1 MGRATGFEDVP
12 SRYDGVALEEQ
23 VLALWREHDVFNEA
37 QRLSEGRPLYCWN
50 EGPPTANG
58 RPGIH
63 HVLARTFKD
72 VFPRFKH
79 MQGYH
84 CPRKAGWDTH
94 GLPVEHEIE
103 KELGIFDK
111 AEIERRVGVAEFT
124 RRCRESVMRYI
135 GDWEK
140 MTERMG
146 FWVNMRDAYYTL
158 DNAFIES
165 VWWLLRQIWDKG
177 LIYQGY
183 KVVPYD
189 PRIGATLS
197 SHEVALGYKEVEDPS
212 IHVRFPVEGEERTSF
227 LVWTTTPWTLPSNLA
242 LAVHPE
248 VDYVYARVKG
258 DGEEGETLILAE
270 ALAGSALRDDGYTVE
285 KRVKGADLEGMRYV
299 RLFDHLPAEGPIC
312 RVWAADFVTV
322 EDGTGIVH
330 CAPAYGEDDIRLCQ
344 AKGLPVVHGVGL
356 DGCFVP
362 EVEPVAGKFFK
373 DADPILIAL
382 LEERGLMYRSERYR
396 HNYPHGWRTGD
407 PLIYYA
413 KHAWYIETSR
423 FRDRMVALNRTIHWV
438 PETIRDGRF
447 GNWLA
452 NNVDWALSRERFWG
466 TPLPVWT
473 DGEGGFMCIGSVA
486 ELESLCGRSLRNVD
500 LHRPAVDEITF
511 THPDTG
517 RTWRRVP
524 EVIDCWFDSGAMSY
538 AQFHYPFE
546 NRERFENRFPADYIC
561 EAIDQTRGWFY
572 SLHAIA
578 ALVSDSVA
586 YRNCVCL
593 AHIVDKDGR
602 KMSKSQGNI
611 VDPYDVFDHVGA
623 DPLRWYLACR
633 IAPEV
638 QKRISVDFV
647 RDVASGFINT
657 WWNTYAFF
665 VMYAKLD
672 KVDLGRG
679 ACGGTRER
687 QVRESDAN
695 LDAVGPGRD
704 VRGVA
709 RERQVRESGA
719 NLDAV
724 DPGRDVPLAER
735 PEIDR
740 WALALLHRTVVEVT
754 EALEGYDVL
763 AAGKAIESFVDQLSN
778 WYVRRNRRR
787 FWKAAAG
794 RDKQAAYLT
803 LYECLHTANRLM
815 APIMPFISE
824 AVHQNLVRGVDA
836 TACLSVHMSAWPK
849 PDPEARDDALLAE
862 IDAVQ
867 RVVGLGRA
875 ARNRSGVRVR
885 QPLSRLLVRTPGE
898 TEAAVLARF
907 DAQILEELNVK
918 ALEMLAPDAELVGYR
933 IKPNLPRLGKRYGKR
948 IPAIRA
954 ALANADAGA
963 IAAAVAAGRTFAVE
977 IALSGGGSS
986 GEAAGGGA
994 GSSGE
999 AAGGETVSG
1008 AGSSAEAAVGE
1019 AVSGAGLPAEAA
1031 GSEALTFEP
1040 EDVLVETTSAEGY
1053 ACAEEGGWL
1062 VGLDT
1067 TLTDAL
1073 EREGLAR
1080 ELVRTVQEARKQAGL
1095 EVSDRITLRI
1105 DGSAGVAAALDAHR
1119 GYVMEE
1125 TLATGWGGAD
1135 WPPAYSVE
1143 HALGAERW
1151 TIGLA
1156 RVEGR

>member
-1 MGRATGFEDVP
+1 MGRTTEFEDVP
-12 SRYDGVALEEQ
+12 SRYDGVKLEEE
-23 VLALWREHDVFNEA
+23 VLALWREHDMFNEA
-37 QRLSEGRPLYCWN
+37 QRRSEGRPLYCWN

-72 VFPRFKH
+72 IFPRFKH

-111 AEIERRVGVAEFT
+111 AEIEREVGVAEFT

-135 GDWEK
+135 GDWER

-146 FWVNMRDAYYTL
+146 FWVNMGDAYYTL
-158 DNAFIES
+158 DNSYIES

-212 IHVRFPVEGEERTSF
+212 VYVRFPVEGEERTSF

-248 VDYVYARVKG
+248 VDYAFVRTGSAGSSGRH
-258 DGEEGETLILAE
+258 DGETLILAE
-270 ALAGSALRDDGYTVE
+270 ALIGAVLQDADYTIE
-285 KRVKGADLEGMRYV
+285 KRVKGADLEGMRYT
-299 RLFDHLPAEGPIC
+299 RLFDYLPADGPIC
-312 RVWAADFVTV
+312 QVWAADFVTI

-330 CAPAYGEDDIRLCQ
+330 CAPAYGEDDIRLCRS
-344 AKGLPVVHGVGL
+344 KGLPVVHGVGL
-356 DGCFVP
+356 DGCFVA
-362 EVEPVAGKFFK
+362 EVEPVAGRFFK
-373 DADPILIAL
+373 DADPILIAD
-382 LEERGLMYRSERYR
+382 LENRGLMFRSERYL

-413 KHAWYIETSR
+413 KHAWYIATSR
-423 FRDRMVALNRTIHWV
+423 IRDRMVELNRTINWV

-452 NNVDWALSRERFWG
+452 NNIDWALSRERFWG

-473 DGEGGFMCIGSVA
+473 DGDGDFMCIGSIA
-486 ELESLCGRSLRNVD
+486 ELEALCGRSLEGVD

-511 THPDTG
+511 VHPDNG

-546 NRERFENRFPADYIC
+546 NRELFESRFPADYIC

-586 YRNCVCL
+586 YRNCICL
-593 AHIVDKDGR
+593 AHIVDKDGK
-602 KMSKSQGNI
+602 KMSKSIGNI
-611 VDPYDVFDHVGA
+611 VNPYDVFDHVGA

-647 RDVASGFINT
+647 RGVASGFINT

-672 KVDLGRG
+672 RVDV
-679 ACGGTRER
+679 T
-687 QVRESDAN
+687 D
-695 LDAVGPGRD
+695 
-704 VRGVA
+704 
-709 RERQVRESGA
+709 
-719 NLDAV
+719 
-724 DPGRDVPLAER
+724 DVPLAER

-740 WALALLHRTVVEVT
+740 WALALLHRTVSGVT
-754 EALEGYDVL
+754 DALEAYDVF
-763 AAGKAIESFVDQLSN
+763 AAGRAIESFVDQLSN

-794 RDKQAAYLT
+794 PDKQAAYLT
-803 LYECLHTANRLM
+803 LYECLHTVNRLM
-815 APIMPFISE
+815 APIMPFITE
-824 AVHQNLVRGVDA
+824 TVHQNLVRAVDE
-836 TACLSVHMSAWPK
+836 TAAPSVHMSEWPA
-849 PDPEARDDALLAE
+849 PDPAARDDDLIAE
-862 IDAVQ
+862 IDVVQ

-875 ARNRSGVRVR
+875 ARNSSGVRVR
-885 QPLSRLLVRTPGE
+885 QPLSRLLVRVPD
-898 TEAAVLARF
+898 EAFAAFIVRHE
-907 DAQILEELNVK
+907 AQILEELNVK
-918 ALEMLAPDAELVGYR
+918 TVEMLAPDAELVSYR
-933 IKPNLPRLGKRYGKR
+933 IKPNLPRIGKRFGKR
-948 IPAIRA
+948 VPAIRE
-954 ALANADAGA
+954 ALAAADGSA
-963 IAAAVAAGRTFAVE
+963 IAAAVAAGRTFDV
-977 IALSGGGSS
+977 
-986 GEAAGGGA
+986 EAAG
-994 GSSGE
+994 E
-999 AAGGETVSG
+999 AIA
-1008 AGSSAEAAVGE
+1008 
-1019 AVSGAGLPAEAA
+1019 
-1031 GSEALTFEP
+1031 FEP
-1040 EDVLVETTSAEGY
+1040 EDVLVESTSAEGY
-1053 ACAEEGGWL
+1053 ACAEEGGYL

-1067 TLTDAL
+1067 SLTEAL

-1095 EVSDRITLRI
+1095 DVSDRITLRI
-1105 DGSAGVAAALDAHR
+1105 DGTPEVVAALDAHR
-1119 GYVMEE
+1119 NYVMEE
-1125 TLATGWGGAD
+1125 TLATGWGEAG
-1135 WPPAYSVE
+1135 WSPAYSVE
-1143 HALGAERW
+1143 HSLGAGRW
-1151 TIGLA
+1151 AIGLA
-1156 RVEGR
+1156 PTHGP

>member
-1 MGRATGFEDVP
+1 MGTKGMTGRAAGFEDVP
-12 SRYDGVALEEQ
+12 SRYDGVALEEK

-37 QRLSEGRPLYCWN
+37 QRASEGRPLYCWN

-58 RPGIH
+58 RPGLH

-72 VFPRFKH
+72 IFPRFKH

-135 GDWEK
+135 GDWER

-158 DNAFIES
+158 DNAYIES

-197 SHEVALGYKEVEDPS
+197 SHEVALGYQEVEDPS
-212 IHVRFPVEGEERTSF
+212 IYVRFRVEGEERTSF

-242 LAVHPE
+242 LAVHPD
-248 VDYVYARVKG
+248 VDYVYVHVDDGKG
-258 DGEEGETLILAE
+258 GSEILILAE
-270 ALAGSALRDDGYTVE
+270 ALVGTVLRDVDSVHLRENDSEIETRIIPEERAGAVRSYTVE
-285 KRVKGADLEGMRYV
+285 KRVKGAALEGMRYV

-312 RVWAADFVTV
+312 QVWAADFVTV

-330 CAPAYGEDDIRLCQ
+330 CAPAYGEDDIRLCR

-356 DGCFVP
+356 DGCFLP

-423 FRDRMVALNRTIHWV
+423 FRDRMVALNRTIRWV
-438 PETIRDGRF
+438 PETIREGRF

-473 DGEGGFMCIGSVA
+473 DGDGDFMCIGSVA
-486 ELESLCGRSLRNVD
+486 ELESLCGRSLEGVD

-511 THPDTG
+511 THPENG
-517 RTWRRVP
+517 RTYRRVP

-546 NRERFENRFPADYIC
+546 NRDLFESRFPADYIC

-578 ALVSDSVA
+578 ALVSDDVA
-586 YRNCVCL
+586 YRNCICL

-611 VDPYDVFDHVGA
+611 IDPYEVFDHVGA

-647 RDVASGFINT
+647 RGVASGFINT

-672 KVDLGRG
+672 RIDL
-679 ACGGTRER
+679 
-687 QVRESDAN
+687 SD
-695 LDAVGPGRD
+695 D
-704 VRGVA
+704 VA
-709 RERQVRESGA
+709 
-719 NLDAV
+719 
-724 DPGRDVPLAER
+724 LAER

-740 WALALLHRTVVEVT
+740 WALALLHRTVAEAT
-754 EALEGYDVL
+754 EGLEAYDVA
-763 AAGKAIESFVDQLSN
+763 AAGRAIESFVDQLSN

-803 LYECLHTANRLM
+803 LYECLHTVNRLM
-815 APIMPFISE
+815 APIMPFITE
-824 AVHQNLVRGVDA
+824 AVHRNLVRGVDEG
-836 TACLSVHMSAWPK
+836 ACPSVHMSEWPT
-849 PDPEARDDALLAE
+849 PDPAARDDALLAG

-875 ARNRSGVRVR
+875 ARSRSGVRVR
-885 QPLSRLLVRTPGE
+885 QPLSRLLVRAPGE
-898 TEAAVLARF
+898 ADAAVLARF

-948 IPAIRA
+948 VPAIRA

-963 IAAAVAAGRTFAVE
+963 VAAAVAAGRTFAVE
-977 IALSGGGSS
+977 VALLGGGRSGDAGGGSETPTGGRLS
-986 GEAAGGGA
+986 GEAD
-994 GSSGE
+994 S
-999 AAGGETVSG
+999 ET
-1008 AGSSAEAAVGE
+1008 
-1019 AVSGAGLPAEAA
+1019 
-1031 GSEALTFEP
+1031 LTFEP
-1040 EDVLVETTSAEGY
+1040 EDVLVETTTAEGY

-1067 TLTDAL
+1067 TLTEAL

-1105 DGSAGVAAALDAHR
+1105 EGSAGVAAALDAHS

-1125 TLATGWGGAD
+1125 TLATGWGGAE
-1135 WPPAYSVE
+1135 WSSAYSVE
-1143 HALGAERW
+1143 HTLGADRW

-1156 RVEGR
+1156 RVGGG